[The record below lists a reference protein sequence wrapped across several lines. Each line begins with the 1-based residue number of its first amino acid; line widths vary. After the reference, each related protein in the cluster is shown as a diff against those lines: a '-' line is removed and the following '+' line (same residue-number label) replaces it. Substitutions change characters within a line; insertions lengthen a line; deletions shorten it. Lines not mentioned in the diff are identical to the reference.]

1 VLSDGSL
8 VSERNPA
15 CSNIDVVAD
24 GERIQQSQFSSQC
37 AWNGNISRSQTQ
49 NAVRSNSPVQKVA
62 CLSLPTSASR
72 TKAPNNQQDFISKL
86 HASFLPEER
95 RNHDLQQVNEEE
107 EALLQ
112 AYPKTT
118 GTLTGFPPYSGMKYR
133 LSSTKTP
140 ELLVSE

>member
-1 VLSDGSL
+1 LLSDGSL

-15 CSNIDVVAD
+15 CSTEVGAD
-24 GERIQQSQFSSQC
+24 GERIQQPQFSAQC
-37 AWNGNISRSQTQ
+37 AWHGNLSRSQTQ
-49 NAVRSNSPVQKVA
+49 NAVRSKSVQKVA
-62 CLSLPTSASR
+62 CLSLPTSAAA
-72 TKAPNNQQDFISKL
+72 TNAPNNQQDLISKL

-95 RNHDLQQVNEEE
+95 KNHDLQQVNEEE
-107 EALLQ
+107 EAFLQ

-133 LSSTKTP
+133 MSSTKKP